1 MASCTTQRFRGAV
14 ETDYTRWLRHSLHL
28 GLCHLPQVSLSWER
42 TQGLV
47 E

>member
-1 MASCTTQRFRGAV
+1 MASCTTQSFRGAV

-42 TQGLV
+42 TQSLM